1 MLGVLGVEHSAD
13 PERKVRIAEVEIQ
26 MLSAAAEVAAVG
38 FGLGFYRFV
47 CLEAFFARERESF
60 PVAAGMELGC

>member
-1 MLGVLGVEHSAD
+1 M
-13 PERKVRIAEVEIQ
+13 RIAEVEIQ

-47 CLEAFFARERESF
+47 CLEAVFAKERERF
-60 PVAAGMELGC
+60 PVAADMELGC